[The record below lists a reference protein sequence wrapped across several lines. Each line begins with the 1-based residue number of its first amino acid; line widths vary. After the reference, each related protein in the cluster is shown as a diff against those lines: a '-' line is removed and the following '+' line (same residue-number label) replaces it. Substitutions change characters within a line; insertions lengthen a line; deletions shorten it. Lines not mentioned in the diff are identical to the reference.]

1 MVQVNEHKE
10 EQILISIA
18 GLDRPGLTADVMRV
32 LAKYDATVLDIG
44 QSNIHSTPARRHPA
58 GRAGLHSARHSHR
71 VTRL

>member
-32 LAKYDATVLDIG
+32 LAKYDWSVE
-44 QSNIHSTPARRHPA
+44 HSLYTLTRRPYP
-58 GRAGLHSARHSHR
+58 R
-71 VTRL
+71 